1 MDFLT
6 IVYYTYDPRSDY
18 SYIVNDAD
26 RLKEVCITNGI
37 EEPRFSDL

>member
-18 SYIVNDAD
+18 SYIVDEDA

-37 EEPRFSDL
+37 EFTKFTDL